1 MRRDELSQNGTGR
14 RAVEFE
20 KAQTRHG
27 FDADLLAN
35 AVQKLIKEEVVLGK
49 FHGSTFTPKA
59 YTDAE
64 ANKVD
69 GFFEAN
75 GYLTATAA
83 KSSGLGLKA
92 SGYNLVGAFVA
103 SHLVDSA
110 MASISDALAGDGWID
125 AQPLLPHALT
135 AADASEL
142 LLQLSSIAK
151 ALEAEV
157 QKAAEAATKKKSGA
171 KKAVE
176 DEDDDLHAKKG
187 GKRTKGAKKKRGDD
201 DDAVETSRAGNAE
214 SGVPND
220 AIANYLA
227 DAVQHFS
234 GKWVDQHPD
243 LPIDIQVQV
252 LLAAMVAEVAE
263 KRRSRI
269 QLDADKVV
277 QERYERLV
285 LGLRALE
292 AAHLLKEVVLEP
304 CHMLIALRLEEAG
317 VLQSL
322 EKLIA
327 AEGAAKVES
336 LSRLAAVLVHKKE
349 AKDAKEKSGKSKKSQ
364 GHAAD
369 EQEPTVADVSE
380 LYHAAV
386 GDPVDKKKEKAQC
399 WSNMN
404 KSTVR
409 ELSRD
414 LLDSIAKRTTQ
425 AAAQEQRAALKVQ
438 LKDALVIC
446 HTGLQMAL
454 NAEGAHMESPKP
466 GISCLVLP
474 LELWALRLAAGCLQ
488 SEEAKEQCLQLCDL
502 CDKEK
507 GSSIAEYLDYSP

>member
-83 KSSGLGLKA
+83 KSSGLGLKDWAAQRKA

-142 LLQLSSIAK
+142 LLQLSSQKKLPSNAVVLDRVAASSGFIQSIAK

-227 DAVQHFS
+227 D
-234 GKWVDQHPD
+234 QHPD
-243 LPIDIQVQV
+243 LPIDIQDDLCAKVQV
-252 LLAAMVAEVAE
+252 LLTAMVAEVAE
-263 KRRSRI
+263 KLRSTL
-269 QLDADKVV
+269 QTKQNHHFGQADKVV

-292 AAHLLKEVVLEP
+292 AAKLQESPLYQHLLKEVVLEP

-317 VLQSL
+317 ALQSL

-399 WSNMN
+399 WSQHEQEH
-404 KSTVR
+404 R
-409 ELSRD
+409 SR
-414 LLDSIAKRTTQ
+414 
-425 AAAQEQRAALKVQ
+425 AL
-438 LKDALVIC
+438 
-446 HTGLQMAL
+446 TGLA
-454 NAEGAHMESPKP
+454 
-466 GISCLVLP
+466 
-474 LELWALRLAAGCLQ
+474 
-488 SEEAKEQCLQLCDL
+488 
-502 CDKEK
+502 
-507 GSSIAEYLDYSP
+507 